1 MHGYA
6 DFPTRILTY
15 LAVTGL
21 NVLITGVKWS
31 QLPMKFYKRVVN
43 LSDFIR
49 CPIAVFILKLCGF

>member
-6 DFPTRILTY
+6 DFPTRILTC

-31 QLPMKFYKRVVN
+31 QLPMKFYERVVN
-43 LSDFIR
+43 FSDFIR
-49 CPIAVFILKLCGF
+49 CPIAVFILKE

>member
-31 QLPMKFYKRVVN
+31 QLPMKFYERVVN

-49 CPIAVFILKLCGF
+49 CPFAVFILKE